1 MGEYALGQPVSR
13 FEDPRLIQ
21 GGGRYVDDLALP
33 GMVHGVVLRSKHAH
47 AKILK
52 IDTARAKAAPGVLA
66 VLTHA
71 DWKNSGFGS
80 LPVPTVESAR
90 SCRTAA
96 SPAAPPAAVPAA
108 DRRAPPAMRF
118 SGMAGGQ

>member
-1 MGEYALGQPVSR
+1 MARVRLVPGTGRWTINGRGLAEYFPNKVHQQ
-13 FEDPRLIQ
+13 LIKAPLVTVDRVDAFDIHAHLD
-21 GGGRYVDDLALP
+21 GGRYVDDLALP

-71 DWKNSGFGS
+71 DWKNSG
-80 LPVPTVESAR
+80 V
-90 SCRTAA
+90 
-96 SPAAPPAAVPAA
+96 
-108 DRRAPPAMRF
+108 
-118 SGMAGGQ
+118 